1 MGCGGRASRRRG
13 GGGLVVEVDFEL
25 YPLWDWES
33 MEFLEAS
40 MDEQTRSRVLE
51 VLECMANDGF
61 SSTSTVKRLVV

>member
-1 MGCGGRASRRRG
+1 M
-13 GGGLVVEVDFEL
+13 EVDFEL

-40 MDEQTRSRVLE
+40 MDEKTRSRVLE